1 MIKWIAAFIGYYLFR
16 FPGAMLGFFIGGMI
30 DRYKQGSSSIFQTSF
45 SSNKPGKL
53 QLNLLALSATVIKAD
68 GQVKTQELQFVR
80 NFFIANYGSEQA
92 AMIFETFNEQIKI
105 EVQSISDL
113 AMIFVQRTPYETRLQ
128 VLHFLF
134 GVGNADGSISKS
146 ELNKINQIAD
156 ALGIRSSD
164 FESIQAMFI
173 KDTESSYKVLEI
185 LPSASAEE
193 VKKAYRN
200 MAKKFHPDKLQSK
213 DPALINGAQEKFQ
226 EVQKAYEAIQK
237 ERDL

>member
-30 DRYKQGSSSIFQTSF
+30 DRYKQGSSSIFQNRF
-45 SSNKPGKL
+45 SSNQPGKL

-200 MAKKFHPDKLQSK
+200 MAKKFHPDKLQCK
-213 DPALINGAQEKFQ
+213 DPALIKGAQEKFQ